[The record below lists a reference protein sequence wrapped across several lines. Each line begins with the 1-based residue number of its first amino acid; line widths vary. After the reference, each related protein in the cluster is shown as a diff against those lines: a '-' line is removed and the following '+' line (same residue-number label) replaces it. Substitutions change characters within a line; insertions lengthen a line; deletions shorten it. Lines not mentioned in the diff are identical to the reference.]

1 MGIGVWLR
9 ELGLERYETA
19 FRSNDIDVD
28 LLSDLTEADLERLG
42 VASLGHRKKL
52 LRAIEALRPPEPEVS
67 AGATAIADTTD
78 RRAIRWALRRATSRS
93 MVTPCSPSE
102 PRDVRCRSRPISAAR
117 SGLRSTLAPRKRA

>member
-1 MGIGVWLR
+1 MWPATHRSDTVRRCELHGIARSAVDIAAWLR

-67 AGATAIADTTD
+67 AGATVP
-78 RRAIRWALRRATSRS
+78 RWWSRWS
-93 MVTPCSPSE
+93 GTRPS
-102 PRDVRCRSRPISAAR
+102 RTR
-117 SGLRSTLAPRKRA
+117 